1 MVERRPPKPEVE
13 GSSPSSPALIM
24 NKIINYFKGINLE
37 MRKVSWLTKEQ
48 LLNSTFIVLGFAVL
62 ISIFLFHFVFWR
74 GGLSALEFSRL
85 SASLGCCNEESV

>member
-37 MRKVSWLTKEQ
+37 MKKVSWLTKEQ
-48 LLNSTFIVLGFAVL
+48 LLNSTFIVLGFAAL
-62 ISIFLFHFVFWR
+62 ICLFLFILDFSLVEFVKLIF
-74 GGLSALEFSRL
+74 GIDI
-85 SASLGCCNEESV
+85 

>member
-37 MRKVSWLTKEQ
+37 MKKVSWLTKEQ

-62 ISIFLFHFVFWR
+62 ISLFLFVLDFSLVEFVKLIF
-74 GGLSALEFSRL
+74 GIEI
-85 SASLGCCNEESV
+85 

>member
-62 ISIFLFHFVFWR
+62 ISIFLFVLDFSLVEFVKIVF
-74 GGLSALEFSRL
+74 GIKI
-85 SASLGCCNEESV
+85 

>member
-37 MRKVSWLTKEQ
+37 MKKVSWLTKEQ
-48 LLNSTFIVLGFAVL
+48 LLNSTFIVLAFAVL
-62 ISIFLFHFVFWR
+62 ISLFLFILDFSLVEFVKLIF
-74 GGLSALEFSRL
+74 GI
-85 SASLGCCNEESV
+85 NI

>member
-24 NKIINYFKGINLE
+24 NKIINYFKGISLE
-37 MRKVSWLTKEQ
+37 MKKVSWLTKEQ

-62 ISIFLFHFVFWR
+62 ISIFLFVLDFSLVEFVKIVF
-74 GGLSALEFSRL
+74 GIDI
-85 SASLGCCNEESV
+85 